1 MVIFK
6 FEMRNHRKY
15 IWGWALSLAVCIF
28 LMIPVYY
35 SLLGR
40 AESTTNPLYDMLGE
54 TDFFQSIGVSMEYLT
69 SPLGI
74 YSFLASFFML
84 AAGIFGM
91 NFGISIHIKE
101 FSGKTSKYLFAKP
114 HTRKVIFYAKAITV
128 LCGSAIVRLTFMFSS
143 FLSLSLFHT
152 GFNLGEFI
160 LISNSLLLV
169 SLLLA
174 ALGIL
179 IGVIFSNNHT
189 PLLTAGLVVF
199 SEYCISS
206 FSRIVG
212 NKGISFL
219 SPYSY
224 FSAADISHIGFY
236 EWDYLVCYFT
246 LLIMFMLIAY
256 NVFLRKDV
264 QFRS

>member
-6 FEMRNHRKY
+6 YEMRNHRRY
-15 IWGWALSLAVCIF
+15 IWGWAISLAVCIF

-35 SLLGR
+35 SLLGG
-40 AESTTNPLYDMLGE
+40 AESTANPLYDMLGE
-54 TDFFQSIGVSMEYLT
+54 TDFFPSIGVSMEYLT
-69 SPLGI
+69 APLGI

-91 NFGISIHIKE
+91 NFGISIHTKE
-101 FSGKTSKYLFAKP
+101 FAGKTSEYLFTKP
-114 HTRKVIFYAKAITV
+114 HTRKEIFCAKAITV
-128 LCGSAIVRLTFMFSS
+128 LCGSVIVGLTFMLTS
-143 FLSLSLFHT
+143 FLSLLLFHP
-152 GFNLGEFI
+152 GFDLGEFI

-169 SLLLA
+169 SLLLT
-174 ALGIL
+174 ALGVL
-179 IGVIFSNNHT
+179 TGVIFSNNRS

-212 NKGISFL
+212 NKGIGFL

-224 FSAADISHIGFY
+224 FSAADISHTGFY
-236 EWDYLVCYFT
+236 EWDYLVCYFI
-246 LLIMFMLIAY
+246 LLIIFLLIAY